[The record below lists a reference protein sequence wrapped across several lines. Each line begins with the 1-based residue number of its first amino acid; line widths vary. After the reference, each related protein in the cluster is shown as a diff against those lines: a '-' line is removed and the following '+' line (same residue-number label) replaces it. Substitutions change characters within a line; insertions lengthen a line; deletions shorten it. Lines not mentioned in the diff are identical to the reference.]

1 PEIERNK
8 KAMAQIHY
16 MQEFKSRKFG
26 GQASKHSKVIPL
38 TDAISRPGFQKLLN
52 DFYEKKWN
60 MNGSG

>member
-1 PEIERNK
+1 
-8 KAMAQIHY
+8 MAQMHY
-16 MQEFKSRKFG
+16 MQEFKSRKSG